1 MAFHLYIDIIYPKIY
16 VEKKLCQQPIISC
29 DTLSIDVLLVI
40 RYLGEEE
47 DCESSRESRSNALL
61 AKLQEQVKAREQQ
74 SFSNTAEE
82 DNDHHQSDKEQKKK
96 RQETDGVQRKTKKS
110 KNVKKTD
117 LNDEA
122 ASSTKKKKKHK
133 KQKTL
138 SSENESVN
146 TGNADLLLC
155 LIVFKLGDLVDL
167 VCLKHF
173 GTF

>member
-1 MAFHLYIDIIYPKIY
+1 M
-16 VEKKLCQQPIISC
+16 
-29 DTLSIDVLLVI
+29 SIDVLLVI

-47 DCESSRESRSNALL
+47 DCESSRESRSSALL

-74 SFSNTAEE
+74 SVSNTAEE
-82 DNDHHQSDKEQKKK
+82 DNDHLQSDKEQKKRK
-96 RQETDGVQRKTKKS
+96 RQETDGVQLKTKKTD
-110 KNVKKTD
+110 NVKKSD

-133 KQKTL
+133 TVTN
-138 SSENESVN
+138 ENESMN

-155 LIVFKLGDLVDL
+155 LIVFKLVDLVD
-167 VCLKHF
+167 VVFLKHF